1 MRNKLLEHMIS
12 VMVILFC
19 MTDYCH
25 AQSLSAFDRISHDHR
40 LSASNYCIYPDT
52 LLLRQTPPPAG
63 KRPFYISHYGRHGS
77 RNMSN
82 SKAYDIPLDIM
93 AKADSLG
100 KLTPLGKDVLRQL
113 RIVHE
118 NVQGRY
124 GDLTA
129 LGSIQHRHIAR
140 RMMEHY
146 PEVFEGSAHIDAH
159 SSTKIRCVLSMGAAI
174 QQMVA
179 LNPKLQI
186 RMDASKHDMW
196 YLNYQDKLLRDSM
209 MTYAA
214 TKAYQEFTQKREH
227 NERLVGS
234 LFNDTAYV
242 RQYVD
247 NGAMNYYLFKIA
259 TILPNTHLADSLN
272 LINIFTR
279 EELYHI
285 WQKENAWWYI
295 AYGPSLLNGGDE
307 PYTQRKLLR
316 RIIEEADSCIA
327 LPKPG
332 VSLRYGHDT
341 VILPLTCLLNL
352 NGYDFK
358 TMDLEE
364 VESNYWFASRVF
376 PMAANIQ
383 FIFYRESPSDE
394 DVIFKI
400 LLNEEEATLPL
411 ASSIAPY
418 YRWSDFRDYY
428 LKKLDAYEASR

>member
-1 MRNKLLEHMIS
+1 MMARLSIIIIMCLGLMETVS
-12 VMVILFC
+12 
-19 MTDYCH
+19 
-25 AQSLSAFDRISHDHR
+25 AQTIHDEIIKAPLLSAD
-40 LSASNYCIYPDT
+40 NYSVYPD
-52 LLLRQTPPPAG
+52 RDDHQYTPAPSG
-63 KRPFYISHYGRHGS
+63 KKPFYISHYGRHGS
-77 RNMSN
+77 RNMSSLKSYN
-82 SKAYDIPLDIM
+82 IPLDMM
-93 AKADSLG
+93 AKADSLD

-113 RIVHE
+113 RIIHK
-118 NVQGRY
+118 NVRGRT

-146 PEVFEGSAHIDAH
+146 PEVFADSAHIDAH
-159 SSTKIRCVLSMGAAI
+159 SSTKTRCILSMGSAI

-179 LNPKLQI
+179 LNPKLKI

-209 MTYAA
+209 MTYTA
-214 TKAYQEFTQKREH
+214 KQGYQEFTQKREH
-227 NERLVGS
+227 NERLMES
-234 LFNDTAYV
+234 LFKDTAYV
-242 RQYVD
+242 RQHVD
-247 NGAMNYYLFKIA
+247 DGTLNYYLFKVA
-259 TILPNTHLADSLN
+259 SILPNTHLADSLH
-272 LINIFTR
+272 LIDIFTC

-295 AYGPSLLNGGDE
+295 TYGPSLLNGGGE

-364 VESNYWFASRVF
+364 VESNYWIAYHVF

-383 FIFYRESPSDE
+383 LIFYRESPSDE

-411 ASSIAPY
+411 SSSIAPY
-418 YRWSDFRDYY
+418 YRWSDFRDFY

>member
-1 MRNKLLEHMIS
+1 MSRFI
-12 VMVILFC
+12 VILFLSFV
-19 MTDYCH
+19 MDNVL
-25 AQSLSAFDRISHDHR
+25 AQEVFETINRNPFM
-40 LSASNYCIYPDT
+40 SASNYGVYPDMDDH
-52 LLLRQTPPPAG
+52 QYTPAPKG
-63 KRPFYISHYGRHGS
+63 KMPFYISHYGRHGS
-77 RNMSN
+77 RYMS
-82 SKAYDIPLDIM
+82 SPKAYNIPLDIM
-93 AKADSLG
+93 AKADSLD

-113 RIVHE
+113 QITHE
-118 NVQGRY
+118 DAQGRF
-124 GDLTA
+124 GELTA
-129 LGSIQHRHIAR
+129 LGNVQHQHIIR

-146 PEVFEGSAHIDAH
+146 PEVFEDSAHIDAH
-159 SSTKIRCVLSMGAAI
+159 SSTKIRCILSMGSAI

-179 LNPKLQI
+179 HNPKLQI
-186 RMDASKHDMW
+186 RMDASTHDMW

-209 MTYAA
+209 MTHAA
-214 TKAYQEFTQKREH
+214 IKAYQEFTKKREH
-227 NERLVGS
+227 NERLMES

-242 RQYVD
+242 RQHVD
-247 NGAMNYYLFKIA
+247 DGTLNYYLFKVA
-259 TILPNTHLADSLN
+259 SILQNTHFADSLN

-295 AYGPSLLNGGDE
+295 TYGPSLLNGGNE

-352 NGYDFK
+352 NGYGFQ

-364 VESNYWFASRVF
+364 VESHGWLAYHVF
-376 PMAANIQ
+376 PMAANMQ

-411 ASSIAPY
+411 ESSIAPY

-428 LKKLDAYEASR
+428 LQKLDAYEASR